1 VSNDPSIKRQR
12 GLATSVA
19 DAATEIPIDTK
30 TPFFYV
36 SNNNRSAGQECDTTM
51 SSSEGMSYSDYL
63 GLDKI
68 LNAQQPLSTAHD
80 EILFIIQHQTSELWM
95 KLAIHELSVTCQL
108 IAADNLQPAFKTLS
122 RVSRILEQLN
132 SAWDVLRTMTPSEYT
147 QFREALGKS
156 SGFQSYQYRLI
167 EFLAGNKNAAMM
179 RVHAHDKA
187 IMARLEAARQAP
199 SIYDLTIQLL
209 HRRGLPID
217 RAVLERDVSTS
228 HTADDSVR
236 AAWLAVYRDPSR
248 FWELY
253 ELAEKLVDFEDYF
266 RRWRFNHVTTV
277 ERVIGFKRGTGGTSG
292 VSYLRSML
300 DVVLFPELWQART
313 EL

>member
-1 VSNDPSIKRQR
+1 
-12 GLATSVA
+12 
-19 DAATEIPIDTK
+19 
-30 TPFFYV
+30 
-36 SNNNRSAGQECDTTM
+36 M
-51 SSSEGMSYSDYL
+51 SSRDGKSSGGRPSDGKPSNGESSSDHMSYSDYL

-80 EILFIIQHQTSELWM
+80 EMLFIVQHQTSELWM
-95 KLAIHELSVTCQL
+95 KLAIHELSATCQL
-108 IAADNLQPAFKTLS
+108 IAADDLQPAFKTLS

-147 QFREALGKS
+147 RFRESLGKS

-167 EFLAGNKNAAMM
+167 EFMAGNKNAAMM
-179 RVHAHDKA
+179 KSHEHDRA
-187 IMARLEAARQAP
+187 VLARLEAALHAP
-199 SIYDLTIQLL
+199 SIYDLTIRLL
-209 HRRGLPID
+209 HRRGLAID
-217 RAVLERDVSTS
+217 RAVIERDVSVS
-228 HTADDSVR
+228 YAADDSVR
-236 AAWLAVYRDPSR
+236 AAWLSVYRDPQH

-300 DVVLFPELWQART
+300 DVVLFPELWQVRT

>member
-1 VSNDPSIKRQR
+1 MVESPADPPGSDVPVSLR
-12 GLATSVA
+12 
-19 DAATEIPIDTK
+19 
-30 TPFFYV
+30 
-36 SNNNRSAGQECDTTM
+36 
-51 SSSEGMSYSDYL
+51 EGMSYSDYL
-63 GLDKI
+63 ALDKI

-95 KLAIHELSVTCQL
+95 KLAIHELSATCRL
-108 IAADNLQPAFKTLS
+108 IAADDLQPAFKTLS

-147 QFREALGKS
+147 QFRATLGTS

-179 RVHAHDKA
+179 RVHANDKPVLE
-187 IMARLEAARQAP
+187 RLEAVRQAP
-199 SIYDLTIQLL
+199 SIYDLTIRVL
-209 HRRGLPID
+209 HRRGFGID
-217 RAVLERDVSTS
+217 PSVIERDVSLS
-228 HTADDSVR
+228 HEANDSVR
-236 AAWLAVYRDPSR
+236 AAWLSVYRDPAR

-253 ELAEKLVDFEDYF
+253 ELGEKLVDFEDYF

-277 ERVIGFKRGTGGTSG
+277 ERVIGFKRGTGGSSG
-292 VSYLRSML
+292 VSYLRKML
-300 DVVLFPELWQART
+300 DVVLFPELWQVRT

>member
-1 VSNDPSIKRQR
+1 M
-12 GLATSVA
+12 SV
-19 DAATEIPIDTK
+19 
-30 TPFFYV
+30 
-36 SNNNRSAGQECDTTM
+36 R
-51 SSSEGMSYSDYL
+51 EGMSYSDYL
-63 GLDKI
+63 ALDKI
-68 LNAQQPLSTAHD
+68 LNAQHPLSTAHD

-95 KLAIHELSVTCQL
+95 KLAIHELTVTNQL
-108 IAADNLQPAFKTLS
+108 IAADDLQPAFKTLS

-147 QFREALGKS
+147 KFRASLGQS

-179 RVHAHDKA
+179 RAHAHDKA
-187 IMARLEAARQAP
+187 VFARLEAARQAP
-199 SIYDLTIQLL
+199 SIYDLTIRLL
-209 HRRGLPID
+209 HRRGLLID
-217 RAVLERDVSTS
+217 QAVLERDVSVS
-228 HTADDSVR
+228 HAANDSVCT
-236 AAWLAVYRDPSR
+236 AWLSVYRDPQR

-277 ERVIGFKRGTGGTSG
+277 ERIIGFKRGTGGTSG

>member
-1 VSNDPSIKRQR
+1 MVDN
-12 GLATSVA
+12 
-19 DAATEIPIDTK
+19 PID
-30 TPFFYV
+30 PPN
-36 SNNNRSAGQECDTTM
+36 SDSAI
-51 SSSEGMSYSDYL
+51 SFRKGMSYSDYL
-63 GLDKI
+63 ALDKI
-68 LNAQQPLSTAHD
+68 LDAQHPLSTTHD

-95 KLAIHELSVTCQL
+95 KLAIHELSATCQL

-147 QFREALGKS
+147 QFRESLGSS
-156 SGFQSYQYRLI
+156 SGFQSYQYRLL

-179 RVHAHDKA
+179 RSHASDKPVLE
-187 IMARLEAARQAP
+187 RLEAARQAP
-199 SIYDLTIQLL
+199 SIYDLTIRVL
-209 HRRGLPID
+209 HRRGFNID
-217 RAVLERDVSTS
+217 VGVIERDVSAS
-228 HTADDSVR
+228 HVANDSVR
-236 AAWLAVYRDPSR
+236 AAWLSVYRDPAR

-292 VSYLRSML
+292 VSYLRKML
-300 DVVLFPELWQART
+300 DVVLFPELWQVRT